1 MYSSVNTIWV
11 LLGAALVF
19 LMQAG
24 FAMCEAGFT
33 RAKNTGNIL
42 MKNLMDFCIGTPCF
56 WLVGFGIMFGAGT
69 GLFGWFDPMIM
80 KDYSSILP
88 SGVPLW
94 AYAIFQTVFCA
105 TSATIVSGAM
115 AEFCAG
121 GSQRYD
127 KVALVYDVRTAN
139 SPTELF
145 DVLDVLKHSSGA
157 CSLLFLEAEPETI
170 IKRYKE
176 TRRRHPLMQ
185 QTDSLEKAVRTE
197 QEMMEPLRQ
206 RADVVIDTTHL
217 STAQLRGELLRHF
230 GSDTT
235 EKGGMSVT
243 ITSFGFKS
251 GLPMEADLVFDVRCM
266 PNPFYIP
273 ELREKTGLDQPVADY
288 VFSFRQ
294 THDFMEKLRDLL
306 TFSLPLYAEE
316 GKTELVIAVGCTGGR
331 HRSVAMTHALAEDI
345 RNLGYRVRENHRDMN
360 R

>member
-1 MYSSVNTIWV
+1 M
-11 LLGAALVF
+11 
-19 LMQAG
+19 
-24 FAMCEAGFT
+24 E
-33 RAKNTGNIL
+33 IL
-42 MKNLMDFCIGTPCF
+42 IISGLS
-56 WLVGFGIMFGAGT
+56 GAGKSRAASFLEDM
-69 GLFGWFDPMIM
+69 GFYIVDNMPAAMIL
-80 KDYSSILP
+80 K
-88 SGVPLW
+88 
-94 AYAIFQTVFCA
+94 F
-105 TSATIVSGAM
+105 

-185 QTDSLEKAVRTE
+185 QADSLEKAVRTE

-243 ITSFGFKS
+243 ITSFGFKY
-251 GLPMEADLVFDVRCM
+251 GLPLDADMVFDVRFL
-266 PNPFYIP
+266 PNPYYIKDI
-273 ELREKTGLDQPVADY
+273 RAYTGLEAPVRDFVLGKEETREFLGHLYELVDY
-288 VFSFRQ
+288 
-294 THDFMEKLRDLL
+294 L
-306 TFSLPLYAEE
+306 LPLYQRE
-316 GKTELVIAVGCTGGR
+316 GKRRLMIAVGCTGGA
-331 HRSVAMTHALAEDI
+331 HRSVAISEALGAHL
-345 RNLGYRVRENHRDMN
+345 RALGQTVSVTHRDISIEEASWPF
-360 R
+360 RRVK

>member
-1 MYSSVNTIWV
+1 M
-11 LLGAALVF
+11 
-19 LMQAG
+19 
-24 FAMCEAGFT
+24 E
-33 RAKNTGNIL
+33 IL
-42 MKNLMDFCIGTPCF
+42 IISGLS
-56 WLVGFGIMFGAGT
+56 GAGKSRAASFLEDM
-69 GLFGWFDPMIM
+69 GFYIVDNMPAAMIL
-80 KDYSSILP
+80 K
-88 SGVPLW
+88 
-94 AYAIFQTVFCA
+94 F
-105 TSATIVSGAM
+105 

-243 ITSFGFKS
+243 ITSFGFKY
-251 GLPMEADLVFDVRCM
+251 GLPLDADMVFDVRFL
-266 PNPFYIP
+266 PNPYYIP
-273 ELREKTGLDQPVADY
+273 ELKHQNGLDEPVRNFVFQYQQTKDFVEKT
-288 VFSFRQ
+288 
-294 THDFMEKLRDLL
+294 EDLL
-306 TFSLPLYAEE
+306 DFLLPNFVDE
-316 GKTELVIAVGCTGGR
+316 GKSELVIAVGCTGGK
-331 HRSVAMTHALAEDI
+331 HRSVCLAKEFADFI
-345 RNLGYRVRENHRDMN
+345 TRRGYAVTLGHRDIS
-360 R
+360 RR

>member
-1 MYSSVNTIWV
+1 MEFVIVTGLSGSGKSSVMK
-11 LLGAALVF
+11 ALEDI
-19 LMQAG
+19 G
-24 FAMCEAGFT
+24 FFCIDNMPPQLIPDFAAMCNENAEIT
-33 RAKNTGNIL
+33 K
-42 MKNLMDFCIGTPCF
+42 
-56 WLVGFGIMFGAGT
+56 V
-69 GLFGWFDPMIM
+69 
-80 KDYSSILP
+80 
-88 SGVPLW
+88 
-94 AYAIFQTVFCA
+94 AIVTD
-105 TSATIVSGAM
+105 IRGGAM
-115 AEFCAG
+115 FFKLEECITKLHIRG
-121 GSQRYD
+121 ID
-127 KVALVYDVRTAN
+127 VKV
-139 SPTELF
+139 
-145 DVLDVLKHSSGA
+145 
-157 CSLLFLEAEPETI
+157 LFLEASREVLM
-170 IKRYKE
+170 KRYKE

-185 QTDSLEKAVRTE
+185 QADSLEKAVRTE

-243 ITSFGFKS
+243 ITSFGFKY

>member
-1 MYSSVNTIWV
+1 MEFIIISGLSGAGKSKAASFMEDMGFFCVDNLPAPLIPKFAE
-11 LLGAALVF
+11 LG
-19 LMQAG
+19 M
-24 FAMCEAGFT
+24 
-33 RAKNTGNIL
+33 
-42 MKNLMDFCIGTPCF
+42 
-56 WLVGFGIMFGAGT
+56 AGT
-69 GLFGWFDPMIM
+69 G
-80 KDYSSILP
+80 
-88 SGVPLW
+88 
-94 AYAIFQTVFCA
+94 
-105 TSATIVSGAM
+105 
-115 AEFCAG
+115 E
-121 GSQRYD
+121 YD
-127 KVALVYDVRTAN
+127 RVVLVTDVRSGTNFSA
-139 SPTELF
+139 LF
-145 DVLDVLKHSSGA
+145 QS
-157 CSLLFLEAEPETI
+157 LEALKGMKCPYRILYMDASDDVI

-185 QTDSLEKAVRTE
+185 QADSLEKAVRTE

-243 ITSFGFKS
+243 ITSFGFKY